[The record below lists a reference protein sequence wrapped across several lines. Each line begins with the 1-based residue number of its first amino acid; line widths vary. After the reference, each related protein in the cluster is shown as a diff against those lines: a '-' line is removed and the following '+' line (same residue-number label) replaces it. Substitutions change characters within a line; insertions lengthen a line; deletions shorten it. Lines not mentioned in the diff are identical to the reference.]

1 MLAIRSSLDDAPLRF
16 NTQFMSASKKLFA
29 AFLCSTITQLGAIG
43 ADFNV
48 PENIQFESGIEY
60 ANPDDQHLQLNIARP
75 KNSDHLLPCVLCIHG
90 GGFRAGNRDGFNP
103 LLIKLADRGYVAVA
117 TSYRLAPKYQYP
129 AAVFD
134 VKAAV
139 RWLKANASAYQIDP
153 DRIGVTGDSAGG
165 HLAQFLGVTADL
177 KQFEGDEGNYAQS
190 TRVACVVNKY
200 GPSDFTQSYGKSVDA
215 AEVLPLWLGGNL
227 ETAREK
233 HVLSSPLNWVTPSAA
248 PTLILHGTDDKYV
261 AYEQGVWMRDR
272 LKSCGV
278 HVEMLTLEGAG
289 HGFKGT
295 DAERAEAAMLT
306 FFDTQLK
313 NSPAGG
319 LVHARVQRDIPY
331 TASPDPRQKLDIYSP
346 EGARNLPVVFW
357 IHGGGWQTG
366 DRTSVQLKPKAFVEK
381 GFVFVS
387 TGYRL
392 LPNVEMVDIFGDI
405 AKSVH
410 WVHDHITQYGG
421 DPNRILVMGHSA
433 GAQLA
438 ALISIDD
445 RYLKAEGL
453 SLGIIKGC
461 VPVDG
466 DTFDVPAII
475 DTAETRRRVHGL
487 PQAKW
492 GHREKFGGDPAKHR
506 DYSAVNHVAKDK
518 GIPPF
523 LILHVADHP
532 DTGAQAER
540 LEAALKSAG
549 IPTKRFAARQTDHS
563 KLNESLGQPDDP
575 PTKALFEFVA
585 GALK

>member
-1 MLAIRSSLDDAPLRF
+1 MPALKA
-16 NTQFMSASKKLFA
+16 LFA
-29 AFLCSTITQLGAIG
+29 ALLCSTITQLAALG
-43 ADFNV
+43 ADL
-48 PENIQFESGIEY
+48 NIPDNILFESGIEY
-60 ANPDDQHLQLNIARP
+60 ANPDNQHLQLNVARP

-90 GGFRAGNRDGFNP
+90 GGFRAGNRDSYNP
-103 LLIKLADRGYVAVA
+103 LLLKLAGRGYVAVA
-117 TSYRLAPKYQYP
+117 TSYRLAPKYQFP

-139 RWLKANASAYQIDP
+139 RWLKANASVYQIDP

-165 HLAQFLGVTADL
+165 HLALFLGVTAGV
-177 KQFEGDEGNYAQS
+177 KQFEGDEGNPNQS
-190 TRVACVVNKY
+190 SRVACVVNRY
-200 GPSDFTQSYGKSVDA
+200 GPSDFTKSYGKSVDA

-233 HVLSSPLNWVTPSAA
+233 HLASSPLNWVTPSAA

-289 HGFKGT
+289 HGFKGA
-295 DAERAEAAMLT
+295 DAERAEAAMFA
-306 FFDTQLK
+306 FFDNQLK

-319 LVHARVQRDIPY
+319 SAKVKVQRDVAY
-331 TASPDPRQKLDIYSP
+331 AESGDPRQNVDIYTP
-346 EGARNLPVVFW
+346 EGATNLPVVFW
-357 IHGGGWQTG
+357 IHGGGWQSG
-366 DRTSVQLKPKAFVEK
+366 DRTSVQLKPKAFVEH

-392 LPNVEMVDIFGDI
+392 LPNVEMIDIFRDI

-410 WVHDHITQYGG
+410 WVHGHIAQYGG

-438 ALISIDD
+438 ALISIDE

-453 SLGIIKGC
+453 SLRIIKGC

-466 DTFDVPAII
+466 DTFDVPAMI

-487 PQAKW
+487 EQAKW
-492 GHREKFGGDPAKHR
+492 GHREKFGNDPSKHG

-540 LEAALKSAG
+540 LEAVLKDAG

-563 KLNESLGQPDDP
+563 KLNERLGQPDDP

-585 GALK
+585 